1 MNNTIN
7 DFIVAAANEL
17 TGNISGALHVSGGVS
32 YENFVWNTD
41 LYKGTI
47 PTKDEVMNKAQELFD
62 KEAMRRLRIERDL
75 LLVKTDW
82 VVTKAAETGVAESDA
97 WKTYRQALR
106 DLPSTQT
113 PVMENP
119 VVSMVGI
126 TSVTWPTKPS

>member
-1 MNNTIN
+1 MNNTTN

-17 TGNISGALHVSGGVS
+17 TGNISGALHVSGELS
-32 YENFVWNTD
+32 YENFVWNTN

-82 VVTKAAETGVAESDA
+82 VVTKAAETGVAETTA
-97 WKTYRQALR
+97 WKEYRQALR
-106 DLPSTQT
+106 DLPSSAT
-113 PVMENP
+113 PELDGPTIKN
-119 VVSMVGI
+119 
-126 TSVTWPTKPS
+126 VTWPTMPS

>member
-32 YENFVWNTD
+32 YENFVWNTN

-82 VVTKAAETGVAESDA
+82 VVTKAAETGVAETTA
-97 WKTYRQALR
+97 WKEYRQALR
-106 DLPSTQT
+106 DLPSSAT
-113 PVMENP
+113 PELDGHTIKN
-119 VVSMVGI
+119 VS
-126 TSVTWPTKPS
+126 WPSIPS